1 LLEIFPK
8 VSPQAFDQ
16 ASSPLMSD
24 PIEFYT
30 LDEVRGLIGCSKS
43 KLYKDRRAGKLQV
56 VKFGGLVRV
65 TRSQFEAYLRRAA
78 KASEPNAKRRTAL
91 AIPAIRD

>member
-1 LLEIFPK
+1 
-8 VSPQAFDQ
+8 
-16 ASSPLMSD
+16 MSD
-24 PIEFYT
+24 PIELYT

-65 TRSQFEAYLRRAA
+65 TRKQFNAYLRRAA
-78 KASEPNAKRRTAL
+78 QTNTRKSNQPQGSRANEAQ
-91 AIPAIRD
+91 